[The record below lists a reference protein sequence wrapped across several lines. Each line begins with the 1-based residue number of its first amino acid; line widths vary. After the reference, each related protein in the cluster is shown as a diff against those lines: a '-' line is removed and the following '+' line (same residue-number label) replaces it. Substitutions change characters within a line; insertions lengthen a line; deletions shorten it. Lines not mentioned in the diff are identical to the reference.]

1 MKKNQFIALL
11 AAVVLPLGFAACS
24 ANDNPVDIDPTQP
37 QNDVF
42 IENGRNAPRF
52 FLNAIVTMDND
63 GDNFESFAWGKEL
76 YPETDPG
83 HLYIGVDK
91 WEEAEKMFRYWL
103 APNVKPGL
111 IPPSEKALKC
121 PLPDENGNEMM
132 QVYLKPGE
140 TDDVVAE
147 VTLSDESQM
156 KHFYKI
162 TFLKNSAWPTNSD
175 TYKWHVGDVVKN
187 VKITSEN
194 NIENKLN
201 DKDKRL
207 DFICIRSSGNGIN
220 PWFITVTK
228 HTEYVCGECSIRP
241 TYEKIRKSYYT
252 PNKDTADEMKSI
264 MADNYDLIKNAFDD
278 ADCGS
283 YSEGTDFWIDMCH
296 YNSWSMHYF
305 DEYSY
310 KSGSTNG
317 EKSGNDGKFLLNFNN
332 YEDDEVED
340 NFTAYRSARSKY
352 TGSGSHSDHN

>member
-132 QVYLKPGE
+132 QVYLKPCE
-140 TDDVVAE
+140 TDDVVA
-147 VTLSDESQM
+147 
-156 KHFYKI
+156 
-162 TFLKNSAWPTNSD
+162 
-175 TYKWHVGDVVKN
+175 
-187 VKITSEN
+187 
-194 NIENKLN
+194 
-201 DKDKRL
+201 
-207 DFICIRSSGNGIN
+207 
-220 PWFITVTK
+220 
-228 HTEYVCGECSIRP
+228 
-241 TYEKIRKSYYT
+241 
-252 PNKDTADEMKSI
+252 
-264 MADNYDLIKNAFDD
+264 
-278 ADCGS
+278 
-283 YSEGTDFWIDMCH
+283 
-296 YNSWSMHYF
+296 
-305 DEYSY
+305 
-310 KSGSTNG
+310 
-317 EKSGNDGKFLLNFNN
+317 
-332 YEDDEVED
+332 
-340 NFTAYRSARSKY
+340 
-352 TGSGSHSDHN
+352 